1 MVFVAIPQHQQVR
14 LSNFALVIPA
24 GATRLNAAADIQMD
38 VLSQSSE
45 MIPFAPRM
53 QIQRM

>member
-1 MVFVAIPQHQQVR
+1 MAIPQHQQVR